1 MQRILVIRGGAI
13 GDFVLTLP
21 AIRALRERFA
31 TAHVEILG
39 HKQII
44 ALADHRFYADVTR
57 SIDDAALARL
67 FTPESELPKA
77 VVDYFEGFDLVLS
90 FLSDPDKTFEQN
102 IKRCG
107 VRNYIAA
114 VPRALDSDKRHAAAQ
129 LARALRVIG
138 VTVTDFSAQLYPS
151 EEDRV
156 VAQSYVAELPGPI
169 AAIHPGS
176 GRPTKN
182 WPVAKWSTLGSALL
196 DSRCI
201 SSIITVTGEA
211 DRDQLAYLQ
220 DCWRGKSV
228 RYATH
233 LPLPHL
239 AAIIER
245 CSLFL
250 GHDSGISHIAAAV
263 GTPSVLLFGPTNP
276 KIWAPQSKN
285 VTVLT
290 SSTEKIEDLSEEQ
303 VFDAVRCWL
312 ATN

>member
-21 AIRALRERFA
+21 AIHALRERFP

-44 ALADHRFYADVTR
+44 ALADHRFYADATR
-57 SIDDAALARL
+57 SIDDASLARL

-77 VVDYFEGFDLVLS
+77 VFDYVEGFDLVLS
-90 FLSDPDKTFEQN
+90 FLSDQDKTFEQN

-107 VRNYIAA
+107 VQNYIAA

-156 VAQSYVAELPGPI
+156 VAQSCVGELPGPV
-169 AAIHPGS
+169 AALHPGS
-176 GRPTKN
+176 GSPMKN
-182 WPVAKWSTLGSALL
+182 WPIAKWSTLGAALL

-201 SSIITVTGEA
+201 ASIITVTGEA
-211 DRDQLAYLQ
+211 DCDQLAYLQ
-220 DCWRGKSV
+220 ACWCGKSV
-228 RYATH
+228 RYAMD

-263 GTPSVLLFGPTNP
+263 GTPSVLLFGATNP
-276 KIWAPQSKN
+276 KIWAPKSN
-285 VTVLT
+285 DVTVLT
-290 SSTEKIEDLSEEQ
+290 SSTGRMEDLSEKQ
-303 VFDAVRCWL
+303 VFDAVRQWF